1 MAEKTN
7 VLAKGSIPSL
17 LRRMAIPGVLSQL
30 LLLLY
35 NMVDRI
41 YLGRLNDGG
50 MALLAVGLCLPITYF
65 LNAVAFLFGQGGAAR
80 AMIRL
85 GAGKRGE
92 AEEIMGN
99 SVTAITVS
107 GLILTLLLSVF
118 AEPIMYLL
126 GASAVSIDAA
136 VAYMRLYSLGA
147 VAIMGY
153 MGFLQF
159 VITQGAT
166 KQAMFYVIGGAVC
179 NVVLDPILI
188 FACDMGVAGAA
199 IATVLSQLLIAG
211 FSIRFLASE
220 KSRLRLR
227 LRGMVPKR
235 AYLITIVSL
244 GFSPFLMQITE
255 AILTV
260 VTDASAQKYGGDI
273 SALGM
278 TLAVSLSMAIWMPS
292 NGINQGAQAL
302 LSYNFG
308 SGDYGRVRQTVNTLM
323 RYQLIFFGIMT
334 ALIELFPGLFIRIFT
349 SDPGVIRE
357 ATWMVRVNTAGF
369 FVLPIQTVFQQI
381 YLSCGQE
388 KQSLAM
394 VILRKLVL
402 HIPLLFILPLC
413 MENKVLAVVLAET
426 ISDVVSVV
434 ITSIYF
440 IPEFHKKLHRLE
452 TARA

>member
-147 VAIMGY
+147 VAIMG
-153 MGFLQF
+153 
-159 VITQGAT
+159 
-166 KQAMFYVIGGAVC
+166 
-179 NVVLDPILI
+179 
-188 FACDMGVAGAA
+188 
-199 IATVLSQLLIAG
+199 
-211 FSIRFLASE
+211 
-220 KSRLRLR
+220 
-227 LRGMVPKR
+227 
-235 AYLITIVSL
+235 
-244 GFSPFLMQITE
+244 
-255 AILTV
+255 
-260 VTDASAQKYGGDI
+260 
-273 SALGM
+273 
-278 TLAVSLSMAIWMPS
+278 
-292 NGINQGAQAL
+292 
-302 LSYNFG
+302 
-308 SGDYGRVRQTVNTLM
+308 
-323 RYQLIFFGIMT
+323 
-334 ALIELFPGLFIRIFT
+334 
-349 SDPGVIRE
+349 
-357 ATWMVRVNTAGF
+357 
-369 FVLPIQTVFQQI
+369 
-381 YLSCGQE
+381 
-388 KQSLAM
+388 
-394 VILRKLVL
+394 
-402 HIPLLFILPLC
+402 
-413 MENKVLAVVLAET
+413 
-426 ISDVVSVV
+426 
-434 ITSIYF
+434 
-440 IPEFHKKLHRLE
+440 
-452 TARA
+452 